1 MLQLHG
7 CALPHHILV
16 VRAFLAKEPR
26 PEADKVRRA
35 DSIYLALE
43 PGRQQGEEKDVNLAG
58 LAPPLNVGVGVKR
71 TIAMSRRPSTGASPS
86 WRSMEDIRMRRDLL
100 KRAESFGEE
109 RIEHRRKHQREDQ
122 LDDRVALDDESDN
135 RQDNGEEC
143 SCGVSSVRCRICF
156 AVTYR

>member
-1 MLQLHG
+1 
-7 CALPHHILV
+7 
-16 VRAFLAKEPR
+16 
-26 PEADKVRRA
+26 
-35 DSIYLALE
+35 
-43 PGRQQGEEKDVNLAG
+43 
-58 LAPPLNVGVGVKR
+58 
-71 TIAMSRRPSTGASPS
+71 
-86 WRSMEDIRMRRDLL
+86 MRRDLL